1 MQFHRIREWRYRCG
15 GERGLR
21 DRRAERGELAFGQLY
36 GDAIDRNAVGAEL
49 HVYELRAWNADD
61 LRIADEAG
69 WAGQQSDDEA
79 GEHAAG
85 EAAGQVDQSLRSGG
99 GRGATICGMGR
110 GGDSPARFFVGEEA
124 RWPEVSFRRGSVLAA
139 NQLSRRI
146 ESISLRSAAV
156 STARSRRSGRLR
168 RVL

>member
-69 WAGQQSDDEA
+69 WAECGSGQGEDEA

-99 GRGATICGMGR
+99 GRGA
-110 GGDSPARFFVGEEA
+110 
-124 RWPEVSFRRGSVLAA
+124 
-139 NQLSRRI
+139 
-146 ESISLRSAAV
+146 
-156 STARSRRSGRLR
+156 
-168 RVL
+168 